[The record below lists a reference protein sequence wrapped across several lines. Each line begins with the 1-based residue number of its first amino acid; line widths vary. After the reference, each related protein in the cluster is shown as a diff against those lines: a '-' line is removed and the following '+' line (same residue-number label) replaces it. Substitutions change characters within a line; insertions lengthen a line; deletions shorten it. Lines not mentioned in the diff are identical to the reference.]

1 MMKTKFK
8 SYTIDGATITDIIKI
23 TLIKNQYPYQ
33 DNSRYNRNNKGACVL
48 VPGSMTMCLRVC
60 TCTLCLQDILKQEL
74 GSWDLEGVQM

>member
-33 DNSRYNRNNKGACVL
+33 DNSRYNRNKGACVL
-48 VPGSMTMCLRVC
+48 VPWSMTMCLRVC
-60 TCTLCLQDILKQEL
+60 TCTGHSKARTRQL
-74 GSWDLEGVQM
+74 GS